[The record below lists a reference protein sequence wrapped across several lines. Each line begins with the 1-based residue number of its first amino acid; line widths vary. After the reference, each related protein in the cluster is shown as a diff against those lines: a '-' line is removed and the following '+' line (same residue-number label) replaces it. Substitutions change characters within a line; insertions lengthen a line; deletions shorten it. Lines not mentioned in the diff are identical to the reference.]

1 MFDQQRNDERGLSED
16 EVAYV
21 QGSEPRPTRIERRRP
36 GWMVVGM
43 FWATFGLYLLFWA
56 GFHWAELKR
65 QLGRDNMYPLWHA
78 LSIMVPIYSYYQ
90 YYRNFSVQNEL
101 METTQSPERTR
112 PFLVI
117 ATFLLAS
124 LLVAFPIEERRL
136 LTLNLAAAMAAISWT
151 IYHGQS
157 TMNIYFDNA
166 RHVRTT
172 SEVKLWERLLIA
184 AGAGLWSL
192 LILSALFFPQEL

>member
-1 MFDQQRNDERGLSED
+1 MSNQERNNEHGLSE
-16 EVAYV
+16 EEIAYL
-21 QGSEPRPTRIERRRP
+21 QGKEPRPTRVERRRP

-43 FWATFGLYLLFWA
+43 FWATFGLYLPFWV

-65 QLGRDNMYPLWHA
+65 QLGRENMYPLWHA
-78 LSIMVPIYSYYQ
+78 LSIAVPIYSYYQ

-101 METTQSPERTR
+101 METSRSSEQTR

-117 ATFLLAS
+117 STFLAAS
-124 LLVAFPIEERRL
+124 LLVAFPIDDLRL
-136 LTLNLAAAMAAISWT
+136 TTLNVAAAMAAISWT
-151 IYHGQS
+151 MHHAQS
-157 TMNIYFDNA
+157 TMNAYLDSTP
-166 RHVRTT
+166 HVRST

-192 LILSALFFPQEL
+192 LLITALFFPQEL